1 MFTTEESPASFRV
14 CIDDIVVTQESTEK
28 ECLLGNYTT
37 SATSYTFEALTTGR
51 YRYRVRAIEKG
62 IDSDYSLVGEVQ
74 LGDDTSIES
83 PCADDEYVEVYS
95 LSGVSVYKGA
105 MGCMPELAKGVY
117 VLRSKNVTEKIYC
130 R

>member
-1 MFTTEESPASFRV
+1 MLAR
-14 CIDDIVVTQESTEK
+14 
-28 ECLLGNYTT
+28 NYTT

-62 IDSDYSLVGEVQ
+62 IDSDYSLVGEVE

-83 PCADDEYVEVYS
+83 PVADDEYVEVYS
-95 LSGVSVYKGA
+95 LSGVSVYKGIK
-105 MGCMPELAKGVY
+105 GCMPELTKGVY